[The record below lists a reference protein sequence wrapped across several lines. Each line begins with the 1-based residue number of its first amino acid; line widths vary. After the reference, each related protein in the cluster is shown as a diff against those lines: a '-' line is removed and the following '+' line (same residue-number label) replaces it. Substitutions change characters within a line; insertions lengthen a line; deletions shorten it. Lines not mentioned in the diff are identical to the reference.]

1 MDTVAMVEQAQ
12 YVREGEV
19 GMSETIEDHV
29 DLSLVN
35 RAAASLEQYAKGA
48 SDKDKPKL
56 LFSAFVAFARAC
68 RVNEMPK
75 SVFLE
80 MAGMAYDFVGLIKW
94 AKKEDVQ

>member
-1 MDTVAMVEQAQ
+1 MVEQAQ

-35 RAAASLEQYAKGA
+35 RAAAALEQYANGTPK
-48 SDKDKPKL
+48 KDAPKL
-56 LFSAFVAFARAC
+56 LFSAFVAFARTC
-68 RVNEMPK
+68 MVNEMPK

-80 MAGMAYDFVGLIKW
+80 IAGMAYDFVGFIKW